1 METDKKHDYEAVID
15 LVTEADNLLYHRRR
29 DVEKIIIDEAT
40 RKSEPFS
47 SRMSRYHATRHVR
60 NELKRMFT
68 AITCDSYSV
77 TLWDEGGIVAEEGFI
92 QEVGVDENKDG
103 EKEVYV
109 KGLYSVQNENFD
121 RQFKVGLNSIE
132 ELEEVLRFIMTYD

>member
-1 METDKKHDYEAVID
+1 METTKKEKYERIIERV
-15 LVTEADNLLYHRRR
+15 ADADSALYHCRR

-47 SRMSRYHATRHVR
+47 FRMSRYHATRPVR
-60 NELKRMFT
+60 NELSRMFT

-77 TLWDEGGIVAEEGFI
+77 TLWDECVIVAEEGFI

-103 EKEVYV
+103 EEEVYV

-121 RQFKVGLNSIE
+121 RQFKVGLSHIE

>member
-15 LVTEADNLLYHRRR
+15 LVTEADSLLYHRRR

-47 SRMSRYHATRHVR
+47 FRMSRHHATRPVR

-68 AITCDSYSV
+68 AIT
-77 TLWDEGGIVAEEGFI
+77 I